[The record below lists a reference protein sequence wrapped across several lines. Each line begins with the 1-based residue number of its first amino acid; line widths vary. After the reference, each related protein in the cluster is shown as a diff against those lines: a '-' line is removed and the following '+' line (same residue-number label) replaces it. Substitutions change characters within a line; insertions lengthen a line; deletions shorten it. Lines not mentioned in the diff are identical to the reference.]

1 MMILWMRWKCYKF
14 LKTVYNRSGGRNNFA
29 HFILGYYERETVDSG
44 NSKKNKQPK
53 RKRIFK

>member
-1 MMILWMRWKCYKF
+1 MMFLWMAWKCYKF

-44 NSKKNKQPK
+44 NSKKQTVQTKES
-53 RKRIFK
+53 